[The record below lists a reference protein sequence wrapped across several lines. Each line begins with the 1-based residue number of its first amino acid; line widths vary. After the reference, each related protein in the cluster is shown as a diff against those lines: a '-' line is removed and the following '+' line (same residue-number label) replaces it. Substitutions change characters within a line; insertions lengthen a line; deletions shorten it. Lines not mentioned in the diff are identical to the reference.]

1 MKVCGTG
8 HVRVYC
14 FPSWL
19 FHRLFNLTSQVQH
32 DNELYFCDRRGRPL
46 GKGIA
51 AASLAAILEAR
62 GLNVTIMKLDPYINV
77 DPGTIAAQS
86 NTGEVFVTEDG
97 AETDLTGALRAF
109 RQPDRPPQQLHH
121 GSYLL

>member
-14 FPSWL
+14 FPVWL

-32 DNELYFCDRRGRPL
+32 DNELYFVLTGGVVSSL

-77 DPGTIAAQS
+77 DPGTI
-86 NTGEVFVTEDG
+86 
-97 AETDLTGALRAF
+97 
-109 RQPDRPPQQLHH
+109 
-121 GSYLL
+121 